1 MDKKVKKYSDVIR
14 STIIWYAIV
23 PIILVSLIA
32 YMVLFFFGNK
42 LIVKENNNSNRR
54 ILFLR

>member
-1 MDKKVKKYSDVIR
+1 MDKKVKRYSDVIR

-32 YMVLFFFGNK
+32 YMVLFFLSYFY
-42 LIVKENNNSNRR
+42 IV
-54 ILFLR
+54 L